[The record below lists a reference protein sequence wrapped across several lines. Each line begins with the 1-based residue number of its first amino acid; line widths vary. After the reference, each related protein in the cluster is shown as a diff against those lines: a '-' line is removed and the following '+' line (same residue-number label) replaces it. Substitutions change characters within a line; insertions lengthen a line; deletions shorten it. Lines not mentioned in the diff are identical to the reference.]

1 MSLIFSVWT
10 FEILG
15 TLGILNVILQEL
27 CDDKWPKNWNLYE
40 KHLLGSTCSWI
51 GETRLSFPQQQQFQ
65 CCALLEADMFRHVL
79 PGNNNACLICHEIMK
94 RDPAGYL
101 TGCRLMVYYMG
112 VKHKAGGP
120 RTGPAQR
127 LWAGFYPLTA
137 GFTAFLTH
145 SHSCYTKLTIKW
157 QKLLTFHDQI

>member
-1 MSLIFSVWT
+1 MNFWNIRNIRNFKCNITGIMWWQMTKKLKPLWKAST
-10 FEILG
+10 FHLF
-15 TLGILNVILQEL
+15 LNR
-27 CDDKWPKNWNLYE
+27 WNN
-40 KHLLGSTCSWI
+40 
-51 GETRLSFPQQQQFQ
+51 LSFPQQQQFQ

-120 RTGPAQR
+120 RTGPAQT

>member
-1 MSLIFSVWT
+1 MNFWNIRNIRNLKCNIT
-10 FEILG
+10 
-15 TLGILNVILQEL
+15 GIMWWQMTKKLKPLWKASTRFHLFLNR
-27 CDDKWPKNWNLYE
+27 WNN
-40 KHLLGSTCSWI
+40 
-51 GETRLSFPQQQQFQ
+51 LSFPQQQQFQ

-79 PGNNNACLICHEIMK
+79 PGNNNTCLICHEIMK

-120 RTGPAQR
+120 RTGPAQT
-127 LWAGFYPLTA
+127 LWAGFDPLTA

>member
-1 MSLIFSVWT
+1 
-10 FEILG
+10 
-15 TLGILNVILQEL
+15 
-27 CDDKWPKNWNLYE
+27 
-40 KHLLGSTCSWI
+40 
-51 GETRLSFPQQQQFQ
+51 
-65 CCALLEADMFRHVL
+65 MFRHVL

-120 RTGPAQR
+120 RTGPAQT
-127 LWAGFYPLTA
+127 LWAGFYPLTG

-145 SHSCYTKLTIKW
+145 SHSCYTKLTIK
-157 QKLLTFHDQI
+157 